1 MVINF
6 PPGGPSRSSGAWWA
20 SACWPALGQPLV
32 IENKPGASGNI
43 GADAVAKAG
52 ADGYTFGV
60 TPDTL
65 YTVNPLVFQQDDLRS
80 LGRSDAR

>member
-1 MVINF
+1 M
-6 PPGGPSRSSGAWWA
+6 
-20 SACWPALGQPLV
+20 

-43 GADAVAKAG
+43 GADAVAKAA

-65 YTVNPLVFQQDDLRS
+65 YTVNPLVFRQMNFNPWV
-80 LGRSDAR
+80 